1 MLRAMTSSINFRRAD
16 LVRDIRELAALKGVT
31 LTKAVRDAVLA
42 ELSAMGRPT
51 SDPERRPNDDRR
63 S

>member
-1 MLRAMTSSINFRRAD
+1 
-16 LVRDIRELAALKGVT
+16 LKGVT